1 MSYTVPLGEDIF
13 GNITRLDNAIANI
26 SGTLEADKA
35 ELEDIKSAAKKM
47 LRKKMAIPF
56 PKEKGTGRKKQSE
69 LNEIIVKL
77 RLDEKDKA
85 LIDDVPD
92 EAEEPEKRNVMSM
105 AR

>member
-13 GNITRLDNAIANI
+13 GNITRLDHAIANI

-35 ELEDIKSAAKKM
+35 ELEEIKVQLKNAQEE
-47 LRKKMAIPF
+47 MAIPF
-56 PKEKGTGRKKQSE
+56 PKEKELEEKTKR

>member
-1 MSYTVPLGEDIF
+1 
-13 GNITRLDNAIANI
+13 
-26 SGTLEADKA
+26 
-35 ELEDIKSAAKKM
+35 
-47 LRKKMAIPF
+47 MAIPF
-56 PKEKGTGRKKQSE
+56 PKEKELEEKTKR

>member
-1 MSYTVPLGEDIF
+1 M
-13 GNITRLDNAIANI
+13 
-26 SGTLEADKA
+26 
-35 ELEDIKSAAKKM
+35 
-47 LRKKMAIPF
+47 
-56 PKEKGTGRKKQSE
+56 
-69 LNEIIVKL
+69 NEIIVKL